1 MTFDLNQSA
10 APPGVVVSIHS
21 SMERPMPPEAVI
33 VVTAVLGA
41 FSLLMG
47 TLGWVMWY
55 TRDTPRPVPRD

>member
-1 MTFDLNQSA
+1 M
-10 APPGVVVSIHS
+10 VVSSRS
-21 SMERPMPPEAVI
+21 SMERQMPPEAVI
-33 VVTAVLGA
+33 FVTAVVGA